1 MNYIFFLFSA
11 AFVACSFSLM
21 VKYIFDHDFFFIGL
35 NAFNVIIWSSFM
47 IEEYIKAWK
56 NKNS

>member
-11 AFVACSFSLM
+11 AFVACSFSLT

-35 NAFNVIIWSSFM
+35 NAFNIIIWSSVM
-47 IEEYIKAWK
+47 IEEFIKDQK
-56 NKNS
+56 SKKE